1 MMANWLICVRQRKPY
16 LGFVFT
22 DNKHKDALMKFV
34 SDKVFTAFQKVVGDA
49 LHDPNNIKDVIKGG
63 KGDGAEDALQDNG
76 DDDPVGDDASQKAP
90 TTTKNPRRPTK
101 KKPEPSGQTKKKPAG
116 GSGGIKKADL
126 LQKLKEMNDAGDTD
140 LDDEDDED
148 NADEEEEECDDD
160 E

>member
-140 LDDEDDED
+140 LDDEDDEEEFDD
-148 NADEEEEECDDD
+148 N
-160 E
+160 